1 MQVFNKAEEILEVC
15 RLENKSIADVII
27 EKEMEQLGLTREK
40 LIEKMTEALEV
51 MKVSANEALKKEV
64 KSISG
69 LTGGNAKKIEDYK
82 NKGKTL
88 SGDFINSAMA
98 KAFSTSEV
106 NASMGKIVAAPTAG
120 ASGILPSAFLSAQEK
135 LDLSDERLTEGLFTA
150 GGVGEIIAKNATI
163 SGAEG
168 GCQAECGSAAA
179 MAAAAIVEMAGGSP
193 EDSFN
198 AASFALTNVM
208 GLVCDPIAGLVEYPC
223 ALRNASGVVNALIA
237 SDMALAKVQSLVPFD
252 EVVEAMYK
260 VGKALPESLRETALG
275 GLAATPSG
283 KLCSRKILG

>member
-1 MQVFNKAEEILEVC
+1 MFNKAEEILEVC
-15 RLENKSIADVII
+15 KLENKSISDIII
-27 EKEMEQLGLTREK
+27 EKEIEHLGLTRQQ
-40 LIEKMTEALEV
+40 LIEKMRESLEVMKHSATEALE
-51 MKVSANEALKKEV
+51 KEV
-64 KSISG
+64 KSVSG
-69 LTGGNAKKIEDYK
+69 LTGGNSKKIEDYK
-82 NKGKTL
+82 KKGKTL
-88 SGDFINSAMA
+88 SGDLINSAMA

-120 ASGILPSAFLSAQEK
+120 ASGILPSAFLSAKEK
-135 LDLSDERLTEGLFTA
+135 LNLSDDDLIKGLFTA

-179 MAAAAIVEMAGGSP
+179 MAAAAIVEMAGGSV

-198 AASFALTNVM
+198 AASFALTNIM

-223 ALRNASGVVNALIA
+223 ALRNASGVVNALISA
-237 SDMALAKVQSLVPFD
+237 DMALAKVESLVPFD

-275 GLAATPSG
+275 GLAATPTG
-283 KLCSRKILG
+283 KRCSKKILG